1 MSATKGNGLTLEQ
14 GQPVKTLS
22 KRIADFIAA
31 VACLTSIDV
40 AFALLWLT
48 IGAQLTLLIWEV
60 LK

>member
-1 MSATKGNGLTLEQ
+1 MSAAHKNECPGGA
-14 GQPVKTLS
+14 GQVVKTLS

-48 IGAQLTLLIWEV
+48 IGAQVALLIWGA
-60 LK
+60 LQ